1 MDNKKYDDEYIIL
14 YDLIESFLNEDI
26 NKQNYDQIYEDLKN
40 KAQKFEKKEIELNGK
55 ELLNYSF
62 SLIKCVTNEIN

>member
-26 NKQNYDQIYEDLKN
+26 NKQNYDQIYEDLKIKHKN
-40 KAQKFEKKEIELNGK
+40 LKRKKLN
-55 ELLNYSF
+55 
-62 SLIKCVTNEIN
+62 